1 MSQRSGALE
10 ENGAATAVDV
20 RGREPAREVTDSVK
34 RVIGGTTLVFG
45 GTMVW
50 QASNFVFNAAGAHA
64 LGPAGYGVLAASLAL
79 LNFTNPLLIAIQAV
93 TSRETTSLVDRN
105 EMAKLKPMVRYYGL
119 RVTVGGLILGGIV
132 AAASGWVSS
141 LFHLGSRWLVV
152 IVGAVIPAYA
162 LGHVLAGLIQGAE
175 RFGRFAL
182 ESVVEGSTKAGFG
195 ILAMALLWH
204 SALSGMTAL
213 ALSCAAAVATY
224 LVMTL
229 PLLARNALSPAAAG
243 IAVASGSKEPG
254 GRPAGLTG
262 ARPGV
267 ARLSLAALA
276 IYGLLALMLSSD
288 TLVAKHYF
296 TSNEAGLYAGVSLT
310 GKIAYFAASSL
321 FVVAFPL
328 FSRHH
333 DRGTG
338 SGKWILGAGGL
349 VAAITGVIVVVYAL
363 EPGWVVVPLLGDR
376 YRAVQRYMPWMAA
389 VYGLY
394 ALGYLMAIYMLARKC
409 WSIIAV
415 LAVAVVV
422 QFTGFYFFH
431 SAIAMVMSVLAVA
444 YAVLCG
450 GGALVAARSG
460 RKTGTAT
467 GPAGEASSPP
477 SATPGSWQEQI
488 VAEVSRRVGSVPV
501 LLAGSRALGTAL
513 AGSDYDVSVVLP
525 LWRIPRATPSLAE
538 AARRLSADLG
548 RDVSVNPVPRF
559 RMRHPGGSL
568 FVGKL
573 QAEAVTL
580 AAPPGW
586 SLCRR
591 PPTGVTTFAA
601 TSALL
606 SATQALLATFDPA
619 VMAGGRVPRQARY
632 ALRKA
637 ALHVAQVRLLR
648 SGLYASDLKAAL
660 AELRRT
666 PPGASDAAPAAG
678 LADALKV
685 GLAEA
690 NAVAG
695 FSFLR
700 QCILAQLGEITD
712 TPLRMSAG
720 RRLVRNLQYAA
731 LAQLRG
737 RNRWRAVFRRA
748 PVEAA
753 LAETQLALLQALDPE
768 AAGGV
773 DAVQLRLAATA
784 LPSFL
789 AGGETHTWR
798 DLRDLVLAEW
808 RDAHPLVGV
817 MA

>member
-1 MSQRSGALE
+1 MSQQSKALE
-10 ENGAATAVDV
+10 NSAIAVDV
-20 RGREPAREVTDSVK
+20 RSRGPAREATDSVK
-34 RVIGGTTLVFG
+34 RVISGATLVLG

-50 QASNFVFNAAGAHA
+50 QASNFIFNAVGAHS
-64 LGPAGYGVLAASLAL
+64 LGPARYGALAACLAL
-79 LNFTNPLLIAIQAV
+79 LSFVSPLLLAIQAV
-93 TSRETTSLVDRN
+93 TSRETSTLADRG
-105 EMAKLKPMVRYYGL
+105 ELAKIRPMLRYYGL
-119 RVTVGGLILGGIV
+119 RVACGGLILGVVV
-132 AAASGWVSS
+132 AATSGWLSS
-141 LFHLGSRWLVV
+141 LFHLGSPWLVIV
-152 IVGAVIPAYA
+152 VGAVIPGYA

-182 ESVVEGSTKAGFG
+182 ESVVEGSAKAGFG

-204 SALSGMTAL
+204 SALSGMAAI
-213 ALSCAAAVATY
+213 ALSCTAAVVTY
-224 LVMTL
+224 LIMTL

-243 IAVASGSKEPG
+243 SAVVADSQDPG
-254 GRPAGLTG
+254 GPPAGLTS

-267 ARLSLAALA
+267 ARLSLAALV
-276 IYGLLALMLSSD
+276 IYGLLALMVSSD

-296 TSNEAGLYAGVSLT
+296 TNNEAGLYAGVSLT

-333 DRGTG
+333 D
-338 SGKWILGAGGL
+338 SGISSRKWILGAGAL
-349 VAAITGVIVVVYAL
+349 VAAITGAIVVVYAL
-363 EPGWVVVPLLGDR
+363 EPAWVVIPLLGRR
-376 YRAVQRYMPWMAA
+376 YRAVEGYMPGMAA

-394 ALGYLMAIYMLARKC
+394 ALGYLVTIYLLARKC
-409 WSIIAV
+409 WSVIAV
-415 LAVAVVV
+415 LAAALVV

-431 SAIAMVMSVLAVA
+431 SAITMMMSVLAVA
-444 YAVLCG
+444 FAVLCG
-450 GGALVAARSG
+450 GGMLVAARSG
-460 RKTGTAT
+460 RESGTAMT
-467 GPAGEASSPP
+467 PAGQASSPP
-477 SATPGSWQEQI
+477 SASPGSWQEQI

-501 LLAGSRALGTAL
+501 LLAGSRALGTAH

-525 LWRIPRATPSLAE
+525 LRRIPRAAPSLAE

-559 RMRHPGGSL
+559 RMRRPGGSL

-586 SLCRR
+586 SLCRQ
-591 PPTGVTTFAA
+591 PLTGVTTFAA

-606 SATQALLATFDPA
+606 SAAQILLATFDPVA
-619 VMAGGRVPRQARY
+619 MTGGPVPPQARH
-632 ALRKA
+632 ALPKA

-648 SGLYASDLKAAL
+648 SGRYASDLNVAL
-660 AELRRT
+660 SELRGT
-666 PPGASDAAPAAG
+666 PPGAGGAAPAAG
-678 LADALKV
+678 LADALTA
-685 GLAEA
+685 GLVAA
-690 NAVAG
+690 DAVAG

-700 QCILAQLGEITD
+700 QCVLAQLGEITD
-712 TPLRMSAG
+712 TPFRMSAG
-720 RRLVRNLQYAA
+720 RCLVRNLQYAA

-737 RNRWRAVFRRA
+737 RNRWRAVLRRA
-748 PVEAA
+748 PVERA
-753 LAETQLALLQALDPE
+753 LAETQLALLRALDPE
-768 AAGGV
+768 AVDGV

-784 LPSFL
+784 LPRFL
-789 AGGETHTWR
+789 TVGKPHTWE
-798 DLRDLVLAEW
+798 DLRDLALAEW

>member
-1 MSQRSGALE
+1 MSQQSKAL
-10 ENGAATAVDV
+10 ENGAAIAVNV
-20 RGREPAREVTDSVK
+20 RSRRPAREATDSVK
-34 RVIGGTTLVFG
+34 RVISGATLVFV
-45 GTMVW
+45 GTMIW
-50 QASNFVFNAAGAHA
+50 QASNFLFSAVGAHA
-64 LGPAGYGVLAASLAL
+64 LGPARYGVLAAALAML
-79 LNFTNPLLIAIQAV
+79 SFASPLLAAIQAV
-93 TSRETTSLVDRN
+93 TSRETTVLADRG
-105 EMAKLKPMVRYYGL
+105 ELAKIRPMLRHYGL
-119 RVTVGGLILGGIV
+119 RVTGGGLILGAIV
-132 AAASGWVSS
+132 AATSGWLSS
-141 LFHLGSRWLVV
+141 LFRLGSPWLVV

-162 LGHVLAGLIQGAE
+162 LGHVLAGLLQGVE

-182 ESVVEGSTKAGFG
+182 ESVVEGSAKAGFG

-204 SALSGMTAL
+204 SASSGMAAI

-224 LVMTL
+224 LILTL

-243 IAVASGSKEPG
+243 IAVAAGAQDPG
-254 GRPAGLTG
+254 GPPAGLTG

-267 ARLSLAALA
+267 ARYSLAALV

-288 TLVAKHYF
+288 TLVAKHSF
-296 TSNEAGLYAGVSLT
+296 TNNEAGLYAGVSLT

-333 DRGTG
+333 DSGTN
-338 SGKWILGAGGL
+338 SRKWILGAGAL
-349 VAAITGVIVVVYAL
+349 VAAITGAVMVVYAL
-363 EPGWVVVPLLGDR
+363 EPAWVVIPLLGDR
-376 YRAVQRYMPWMAA
+376 YRAVERYMPWMAA

-394 ALGYLMAIYMLARKC
+394 ALGYLVAIYLLARKC

-415 LAVAVVV
+415 LTAALVV

-431 SAIAMVMSVLAVA
+431 SAVTMIMSVLAVA
-444 YAVLCG
+444 FAVLCG
-450 GGALVAARSG
+450 GGMLVAARSG

-467 GPAGEASSPP
+467 APAGKASSPP
-477 SATPGSWQEQI
+477 SASPGSWQEQI

-501 LLAGSRALGTAL
+501 LLAGSRALGTAH

-525 LWRIPRATPSLAE
+525 LRRIPRATPSLAE

-559 RMRHPGGSL
+559 RMRRPGGSL

-586 SLCRR
+586 SLCRQ
-591 PPTGVTTFAA
+591 PLTGVTTFAA

-606 SATQALLATFDPA
+606 SAAQILIATFDPA
-619 VMAGGRVPRQARY
+619 VMTGGPVPPEARHV
-632 ALRKA
+632 LPKA

-648 SGLYASDLKAAL
+648 SGRYASDLKVAL
-660 AELRRT
+660 SELRST
-666 PPGASDAAPAAG
+666 PPGANDAAPAAG
-678 LADALKV
+678 LADALTA
-685 GLAEA
+685 GLMAA
-690 NAVAG
+690 DAVAG
-695 FSFLR
+695 FSLLR
-700 QCILAQLGEITD
+700 QCILTQLGEITD
-712 TPLRMSAG
+712 TPFRMPAG
-720 RRLVRNLQYAA
+720 RCLVRNLQYAA

-753 LAETQLALLQALDPE
+753 LAETQLALLRALDLE
-768 AAGGV
+768 AADGV

-784 LPSFL
+784 LPRFL
-789 AGGETHTWR
+789 AAGKPHTWEG
-798 DLRDLVLAEW
+798 LRDLALAEW

>member
-1 MSQRSGALE
+1 MSQQSKTLGSGAAIGV
-10 ENGAATAVDV
+10 NV
-20 RGREPAREVTDSVK
+20 RSRKPAREATDSVK
-34 RVIGGTTLVFG
+34 RVISGATLVFV

-50 QASNFVFNAAGAHA
+50 QASNFLFNAVGAHA
-64 LGPAGYGVLAASLAL
+64 LGPASYGVLAASVAL
-79 LNFTNPLLIAIQAV
+79 LSFASPLLTAIQAV
-93 TSRETTSLVDRN
+93 ASRETTTLADKGDL
-105 EMAKLKPMVRYYGL
+105 AKIRPMLRHYGL
-119 RVTVGGLILGGIV
+119 RVTGGGLILGAII
-132 AAASGWVSS
+132 AATSGWLSS
-141 LFHLGSRWLVV
+141 LFHLGSPWLVV

-162 LGHVLAGLIQGAE
+162 LGHVLAGLLQGAE

-182 ESVVEGSTKAGFG
+182 ESLVEGSTKAGFG
-195 ILAMALLWH
+195 ILAMAFLWH
-204 SALSGMTAL
+204 SAFSGMVAV

-224 LVMTL
+224 IAMTL

-243 IAVASGSKEPG
+243 VAVAADSQD
-254 GRPAGLTG
+254 PAGLAG

-267 ARLSLAALA
+267 ARLSLAALV

-296 TSNEAGLYAGVSLT
+296 TNHEAGLYAGVSLT
-310 GKIAYFAASSL
+310 GKIAYMSASSL

-333 DRGTG
+333 D
-338 SGKWILGAGGL
+338 SGINSRKWILGAGAL
-349 VAAITGVIVVVYAL
+349 VAAMTGAIIVVYSL
-363 EPGWVVVPLLGDR
+363 EPAWVVIPLLGGR
-376 YRAVQRYMPWMAA
+376 YLAVEPYMPWMAA

-394 ALGYLMAIYMLARKC
+394 ALGYLVAIYLLARKC

-415 LAVAVVV
+415 LMVALVV
-422 QFTGFYFFH
+422 QFTGLYFFH
-431 SAIAMVMSVLAVA
+431 SAITTIMSVLAVA
-444 YAVLCG
+444 FAVLCG
-450 GGALVAARSG
+450 GEMLLVARSG
-460 RKTGTAT
+460 RKTGTAAT
-467 GPAGEASSPP
+467 PGGKASSLP
-477 SATPGSWQEQI
+477 STAPGSWQEQI

-501 LLAGSRALGTAL
+501 LLAGSRALGTAH

-525 LWRIPRATPSLAE
+525 LRRIPPATTSLAE

-548 RDVSVNPVPRF
+548 GDVSVNPVPRF
-559 RMRHPGGSL
+559 RMRRPGGSL

-573 QAEAVTL
+573 RAEAVTL

-586 SLCRR
+586 SLCRQ
-591 PPTGVTTFAA
+591 PLTAVTTFAA

-606 SATQALLATFDPA
+606 SAAQILIATFDPT
-619 VMAGGRVPRQARY
+619 VMTGSPVPSQARH
-632 ALRKA
+632 ALPKA

-648 SGLYASDLKAAL
+648 SGCYASDLKVAL
-660 AELRRT
+660 SELRST
-666 PPGASDAAPAAG
+666 PASANDAAPAAG
-678 LADALKV
+678 LADALTA
-685 GLAEA
+685 GLMAA
-690 NAVAG
+690 DAVAG

-700 QCILAQLGEITD
+700 QCILTQLGEITD
-712 TPLRMSAG
+712 TPFRMPAG
-720 RRLVRNLQYAA
+720 RCLVRNLQYAA

-753 LAETQLALLQALDPE
+753 LAETQLALLRALDSE
-768 AAGGV
+768 AAHGV

-789 AGGETHTWR
+789 AAGKPHTWE
-798 DLRDLVLAEW
+798 DLRDLALAEW
-808 RDAHPLVGV
+808 RDAHPLVGI